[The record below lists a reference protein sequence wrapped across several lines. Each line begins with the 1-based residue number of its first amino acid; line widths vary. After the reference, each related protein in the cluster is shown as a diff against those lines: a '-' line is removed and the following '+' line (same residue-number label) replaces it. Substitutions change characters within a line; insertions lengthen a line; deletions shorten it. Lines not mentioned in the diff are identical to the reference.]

1 MVLGASAVLGGL
13 ALLPE
18 AWVLAPESMRR
29 KVRRNRAL
37 AQNA

>member
-1 MVLGASAVLGGL
+1 MVLGASAVFGGI
-13 ALLPE
+13 ALLPG

-29 KVRRNRAL
+29 KLRGNRAL